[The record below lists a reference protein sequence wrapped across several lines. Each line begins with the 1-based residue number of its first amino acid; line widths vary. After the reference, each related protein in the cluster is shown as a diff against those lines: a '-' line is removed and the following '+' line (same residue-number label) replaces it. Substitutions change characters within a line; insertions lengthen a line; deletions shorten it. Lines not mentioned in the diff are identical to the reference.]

1 MADNSTS
8 GWFNLLDLDEDKS
21 IVAPTTTQGSRY
33 STNSQGLMS
42 SDVRKMQATKADSAP
57 TDILTTI
64 VNKIINGFSGD
75 TEDLTD
81 RPVAGRDVANDVYK
95 EYDKLVGVDSR
106 RLSQE
111 ARDAIEQAK
120 QTRIGPADRGD
131 VDVAEEV
138 IRPETPTESAPEP
151 DLSDLQIM
159 DPEGIEDMPPLP
171 KDATED
177 GGLMSR
183 DTSSEEGETTTDAG
197 LMSKPLTDDDMGL
210 PEDRSTTEKDMA
222 FNTAFVT
229 KMAKSEGKVDHV
241 DSLGIPTLGYGILPA
256 TARKYG
262 FDPDSAEYSDRKVLA
277 EAVYDAMYKEAK
289 TSYSDVFANLNES
302 QKIGVLSLYINLG
315 ELPDGVVTALS
326 SATPDFDAARDSLS
340 TVVLGSPRDGAGNR
354 KKDSNKNTIYTS
366 NKGLSK
372 RRAGEYNI
380 LMEDQSGFIP
390 VKTVSVEGTK
400 QTPVFVWKDKDGKE
414 IRRYTPTVT
423 GQGKVYQG
431 LDDSS
436 TMTDVSV

>member
-1 MADNSTS
+1 MTD
-8 GWFNLLDLDEDKS
+8 FNFDPNTMTRAYAQRKALTEEENVRPKARPKGIASKPDDGNTD
-21 IVAPTTTQGSRY
+21 T
-33 STNSQGLMS
+33 S
-42 SDVRKMQATKADSAP
+42 SDKPD
-57 TDILTTI
+57 
-64 VNKIINGFSGD
+64 F
-75 TEDLTD
+75 
-81 RPVAGRDVANDVYK
+81 
-95 EYDKLVGVDSR
+95 YDKMLDKLLGYFSNEDDADKVLSDKAPDRQDTQTSYEDMFGG
-106 RLSQE
+106 LSQE
-111 ARDAIEQAK
+111 TLDAVEQAK
-120 QTRIGPADRGD
+120 QKRMGPADRRD
-131 VDVAEEV
+131 VDVVEEA
-138 IRPETPTESAPEP
+138 ITEEAKPKPLVDPKDIAP
-151 DLSDLQIM
+151 DLQIM
-159 DPEGIEDMPPLP
+159 EPEGIEDMPPLP
-171 KDATED
+171 KPATDD

-183 DTSSEEGETTTDAG
+183 DTSPEEGETTTDAG

>member
-1 MADNSTS
+1 MADTSTS
-8 GWFNLLDLDEDKS
+8 GWFNLLDLDENKS
-21 IVAPTTTQGSRY
+21 IVAPTTVQGSRY

-75 TEDLTD
+75 IEDLTD

-95 EYDKLVGVDSR
+95 EYDKLVGVDSNI
-106 RLSQE
+106 LSDAGKLFMDATDPPAPVPASEDPDRKFYQSGIPIEDRVFE
-111 ARDAIEQAK
+111 A
-120 QTRIGPADRGD
+120 AD
-131 VDVAEEV
+131 
-138 IRPETPTESAPEP
+138 EP

-171 KDATED
+171 KAATDD
-177 GGLMSR
+177 G
-183 DTSSEEGETTTDAG
+183 G

-229 KMAKSEGKVDHV
+229 KMAKSEGEVDHI

-277 EAVYDAMYKEAK
+277 EAVYDSMYKEAK
-289 TSYSDVFANLNES
+289 TSYSDVFTNLNES

-326 SATPDFDAARDSLS
+326 STTPDFDAARDSLS
-340 TVVLGSPRDGAGNR
+340 TVVLGSPRDAAGNR

-380 LMEDQSGFIP
+380 LMEGQSAFIP

-423 GQGKVYQG
+423 GQGKVYHG